1 MELRV
6 LRYFLMAA
14 REQNIT
20 KAAQALHITQPTLSR
35 QLMALEEELG
45 VKLFERSS
53 HSISLTGDGLL
64 LKRRAQEIVSLEEK
78 TVRELAFEK
87 TIGGELE
94 IGSGEFKSF
103 SVFSDIMLAFREQNP
118 NVSFRLY
125 SGNADNIKERIENG
139 ILDMGVLS
147 YPVDISRYEFVH
159 IPKSETWGIL
169 VHRDFEIAEKEF
181 VTPGDLAK
189 ISLLMPGRRLVQ
201 SEMQNWFGDF
211 YDSLNVFA
219 VYDLQYNAAVMAQ
232 KKIGAVL
239 TIDLESRYDNLKFI
253 PFYPELKSGSVLVW
267 KKNRVRSAAAE
278 AFVSFAKEYL
288 RGISDNAK

>member
-181 VTPGDLAK
+181 VTPGDLAE

-288 RGISDNAK
+288 KGISDNAK

>member
-87 TIGGELE
+87 TLGGELE

-181 VTPGDLAK
+181 VTPGDLAE

-288 RGISDNAK
+288 GGISDDAK

>member
-20 KAAQALHITQPTLSR
+20 KAAQALNITQPTLSR

-87 TIGGELE
+87 TLGGELE

-181 VTPGDLAK
+181 ATPGDLAE

>member
-6 LRYFLMAA
+6 LKYFLMAA

-78 TVRELAFEK
+78 TVRELALEN
-87 TIGGELE
+87 TLGGELE

-103 SVFSDIMLAFREQNP
+103 SVFSDMMLAFREQNP

-169 VHRDFEIAEKEF
+169 VHRDFEIAGKEF
-181 VTPGDLAK
+181 VTPQDLAE
-189 ISLLMPGRRLVQ
+189 IPLLMPGRRLVQ
-201 SEMQNWFGDF
+201 SEIENWFGDF
-211 YDSLNVFA
+211 YDKLNVFA

-232 KKIGAVL
+232 KKVGAVL
-239 TIDLESRYDNLKFI
+239 TIELKSRYDNLKFI
-253 PFYPELKSGSVLVW
+253 PFYPELKSGVVLVW
-267 KKNRVRSAAAE
+267 KKNRVRSASAE

-288 RGISDNAK
+288 GGISDDTK

>member
-87 TIGGELE
+87 TLGGELE

-181 VTPGDLAK
+181 VTPGDLAE

>member
-6 LRYFLMAA
+6 LKYFLMAA

-78 TVRELAFEK
+78 TVRELALEN
-87 TIGGELE
+87 TLGGELE

-103 SVFSDIMLAFREQNP
+103 SVFSDMMLAFREQNP

-169 VHRDFEIAEKEF
+169 VHRDFEIAGKEF
-181 VTPGDLAK
+181 VTPQDLAE
-189 ISLLMPGRRLVQ
+189 IPLLMPGRRLVQ
-201 SEMQNWFGDF
+201 SEIENWFGDF
-211 YDSLNVFA
+211 YDKLNVFA

-232 KKIGAVL
+232 KKVGAVL
-239 TIDLESRYDNLKFI
+239 TIELKSRYDNLKFI
-253 PFYPELKSGSVLVW
+253 PFYPELKSGAVLVW

-288 RGISDNAK
+288 GGISDDAK

>member
-6 LRYFLMAA
+6 LKYFLMAA

-78 TVRELAFEK
+78 TVRELALEN
-87 TIGGELE
+87 TLGGELE

-103 SVFSDIMLAFREQNP
+103 SVFSDMMLAFREQNP

-125 SGNADNIKERIENG
+125 SGNADNLKDRIENG

-169 VHRDFEIAEKEF
+169 VHRDFEIAGKEF
-181 VTPGDLAK
+181 VTPQDLAE
-189 ISLLMPGRRLVQ
+189 IPLLMPGRRLVQ
-201 SEMQNWFGDF
+201 SEIENWFGDF
-211 YDSLNVFA
+211 YDKLNVFA

-232 KKIGAVL
+232 KKVGAVL
-239 TIDLESRYDNLKFI
+239 TIELKSRYDNLKFI
-253 PFYPELKSGSVLVW
+253 PFYPELKSGVVLVW
-267 KKNRVRSAAAE
+267 KKNRVRSASAE

-288 RGISDNAK
+288 GGISDDTK

>member
-181 VTPGDLAK
+181 VTPGDLAE

-288 RGISDNAK
+288 RGISDNVK